1 LDSVKGAVVTAVQPG
16 SPAERAQLEPGMV
29 VVEVNRKPVASA
41 RELGDIIRKAP
52 AGSTLLL
59 RVALP
64 GGRALRALTL
74 P

>member
-1 LDSVKGAVVTAVQPG
+1 MTEVLPG

-29 VVEVNRKPVASA
+29 IVEADHKPVASA
-41 RELGDIIRKAP
+41 QELAAVIRKAP
-52 AGSTLLL
+52 ACSKLLL

-64 GGRALRALTL
+64 NNARQLRALIL